1 MGGVFGGSSTV
12 SVTDKRI
19 NSMRIQQSAY
29 GLCQPLV
36 YGKNRVAANMFWYG
50 DFLATAHTTTKKS
63 GGKGGGSVKTKT
75 TTYTYSASMMLGLC
89 ENKIRDISTIWRD
102 KEQIVTKAINGTQIK
117 PIDQLGFELF
127 DGDYNPVWGYL
138 VSKHP
143 NQALHYPYLGYV
155 ACANYELGGS
165 AVLSNHNF
173 EVISDITFQS
183 KNLFKSDAVRHN
195 KTVAANG
202 VISYT
207 GHGCTNFLP
216 VIPGKKY
223 TLSGRRTRYYY
234 AFFSDAQD
242 SAVISSTLATNS
254 SMPLTITV
262 PAGAKYVV
270 FDLYQSSSMDYSNI
284 QFEKGE
290 VATSYSSYSGSKP
303 DANPADVIEDYVTNP
318 RYGAAPNLDM
328 VNLTEFRD
336 YCAATG
342 LLISPVFTEQR
353 PAHETIA
360 EIVEAVNCAVVPSP
374 EGLKIRSFGD
384 SAVTGNGSTYAPNLT
399 PVYHLTDD
407 DFIGKEEPVRVR
419 RSRDTDAFNHVQIEY
434 ANRFNQY
441 NVETVEAKDQAN
453 IEMFGLRTQDPV
465 KYDFFCEPKI
475 ARHAAQLLLQ
485 RRLYVRN
492 EYEFQLGW
500 KYCLLEPMDI
510 VTITD
515 ESLGLDQF
523 PVRITRVEEDEDG
536 LLTIT
541 AEELAVGSRSAVEYD
556 LQSSNGYQGGNE
568 EPGNVNAPV
577 IFEPPLDLTGGK
589 NQLWIAASGGLNW
602 GGCTVWV
609 SLDNETYEAIGT
621 IYGSARYGT
630 LVSAINASVSSMQ
643 VQLNTSSQLFS
654 GTLEEAQVD
663 ATLCR
668 VGEEF
673 FSYVN
678 ANLDGSGL
686 YTLSGALR
694 GRYGQAIAHNASEPF
709 VRIDRAIFE
718 YDFNPNMIGKQ
729 IYLKFTSFNGLEQK
743 EETLDEVAAYD
754 YTVTGGT
761 PPSVK
766 GLSLQSAFVGTSFK
780 VQWQATAG
788 ATGYVV
794 QIRSGG
800 VLLRTVE
807 TTNTDYSYSMEEA
820 KIDGVQRA
828 YTIRVASKNGSITSS
843 FSELNINNAAPP
855 ALTSVYTSAAETS
868 ITVTWIPSEVPDLKD
883 YQVWISTTQG
893 FDPETTTPRW
903 TGTENACMI
912 TGLSSTTIYYIRVAA
927 RDVWKQTSWNYSAEI
942 TQVTADG

>member
-1 MGGVFGGSSTV
+1 MGGIFGGGSTV

-50 DFLATAHTTTKKS
+50 DFKATAHTTTTKS

-89 ENKIRDISTIWRD
+89 ENKIRDIGTIWRD
-102 KEQIVTKAINGTQIK
+102 KEQLVTKSVNGVQTK
-117 PIDQLGFELF
+117 PIEQLGFELF
-127 DGDYNPVWGYL
+127 DGEYNPVWGYL

-165 AVLSNHNF
+165 ASLSNHNF
-173 EVISDITFQS
+173 EVISDITFS
-183 KNLFKSDAVRHN
+183 E
-195 KTVAANG
+195 
-202 VISYT
+202 
-207 GHGCTNFLP
+207 TNH
-216 VIPGKKY
+216 
-223 TLSGRRTRYYY
+223 
-234 AFFSDAQD
+234 
-242 SAVISSTLATNS
+242 
-254 SMPLTITV
+254 
-262 PAGAKYVV
+262 
-270 FDLYQSSSMDYSNI
+270 
-284 QFEKGE
+284 
-290 VATSYSSYSGSKP
+290 

-318 RYGAAPNLDM
+318 RYGAAPGLDM
-328 VNLTEFRD
+328 ADLAEFHD
-336 YCAATG
+336 YCTATG
-342 LLISPVFTEQR
+342 LFISPVFTEQR

-360 EIVEAVNCAVVPSP
+360 EIVDAVNCAVVPSP

-384 SAVTGNGSTYAPNLT
+384 SAVTGNGATYTPNLT
-399 PVYHLTDD
+399 PVYHLSDD
-407 DFIGKEEPVRVR
+407 DFMNRDEPVLVR
-419 RSRDTDAFNHVQIEY
+419 RSRDTDAYNHVQIEY

-523 PVRITRVEEDEDG
+523 AVRITRVEEDEDG

-621 IYGSARYGT
+621 IYGSARYGA
-630 LVSAINASVSSMQ
+630 LVSAINASATSMQ
-643 VQLNTSSQLFS
+643 VQLNTTSQLFS

-694 GRYGQAIAHNASEPF
+694 GRYGQAVAHNAGEPF

-729 IYLKFTSFNGLEQK
+729 IYLKFMSFNGLEQK

-800 VLLRTVE
+800 VLLREVE

-820 KIDGVQRA
+820 KIDGIQRA
-828 YTIRVASKNGSITSS
+828 YTVRVASRNGTIISG
-843 FSELNINNAAPP
+843 FSELNISNAAPP
-855 ALTSVYTSAAETS
+855 TLTSVYTSATETS

-883 YQVWISTTQG
+883 YQVWVSTTQG
-893 FDPETTTPRW
+893 FDPETTAARW
-903 TGTENACMI
+903 TGIENACMI

-927 RDVWKQTSWNYSAEI
+927 RDVWKQTSWNYSAEL

>member
-102 KEQIVTKAINGTQIK
+102 KEQIVTKAINGIQIK
-117 PIDQLGFELF
+117 PIHQLGFELF

-155 ACANYELGGS
+155 ACANYELGDS

-173 EVISDITFQS
+173 EVISDITFS
-183 KNLFKSDAVRHN
+183 E
-195 KTVAANG
+195 
-202 VISYT
+202 
-207 GHGCTNFLP
+207 
-216 VIPGKKY
+216 
-223 TLSGRRTRYYY
+223 
-234 AFFSDAQD
+234 
-242 SAVISSTLATNS
+242 
-254 SMPLTITV
+254 
-262 PAGAKYVV
+262 
-270 FDLYQSSSMDYSNI
+270 SNH
-284 QFEKGE
+284 
-290 VATSYSSYSGSKP
+290 
-303 DANPADVIEDYVTNP
+303 DANPADVIKDYVTNP
-318 RYGAAPNLDM
+318 RYGAAPGLHMAD
-328 VNLTEFRD
+328 LTEFRD
-336 YCAATG
+336 YCTATG
-342 LLISPVFTEQR
+342 LFISPVFTEQR

-384 SAVTGNGSTYAPNLT
+384 SAVTGNGSTYIPNLT
-399 PVYHLTDD
+399 PVYHLTDE

-694 GRYGQAIAHNASEPF
+694 GRYGQAIAHNPSEPF

-761 PPSVK
+761 PQTVK

-883 YQVWISTTQG
+883 YQVWVSTTQG
-893 FDPETTTPRW
+893 FDPETTAPRW

>member
-102 KEQIVTKAINGTQIK
+102 KEQIVTKAINGIQIK

-173 EVISDITFQS
+173 EVISDITFS
-183 KNLFKSDAVRHN
+183 E
-195 KTVAANG
+195 
-202 VISYT
+202 
-207 GHGCTNFLP
+207 
-216 VIPGKKY
+216 
-223 TLSGRRTRYYY
+223 
-234 AFFSDAQD
+234 
-242 SAVISSTLATNS
+242 
-254 SMPLTITV
+254 
-262 PAGAKYVV
+262 
-270 FDLYQSSSMDYSNI
+270 SNH
-284 QFEKGE
+284 
-290 VATSYSSYSGSKP
+290 
-303 DANPADVIEDYVTNP
+303 DANPADVIKDYVTNP
-318 RYGAAPNLDM
+318 RYGAAPGLHMAD
-328 VNLTEFRD
+328 LTEFRD
-336 YCAATG
+336 YCTATG
-342 LLISPVFTEQR
+342 LFISPVFTEQR

-384 SAVTGNGSTYAPNLT
+384 SAVTGNGSTYIPNLT
-399 PVYHLTDD
+399 PVYHLTDE

-893 FDPETTTPRW
+893 FDPETTAPRW

-927 RDVWKQTSWNYSAEI
+927 RDVWKQTSWNYSVEI